1 MKREVKDQEISL
13 EQSIY
18 LNSLECLSTAF
29 LGFFILSVFF
39 FFFPSSGKRVKNRY

>member
-29 LGFFILSVFF
+29 LGFLYSLVLFF
-39 FFFPSSGKRVKNRY
+39 FFLLLVKE